1 MISAG
6 AVSDLPA
13 LTAFGPILHVSTFA
27 VGVFL
32 VETGLVSG

>member
-6 AVSDLPA
+6 SGFRSPA
-13 LTAFGPILHVSTFA
+13 LKAFGPILHVSTFT

>member
-6 AVSDLPA
+6 DGFPISVRQ
-13 LTAFGPILHVSTFA
+13 AFGPILHVSTFA

>member
-6 AVSDLPA
+6 AGFRSPTLK
-13 LTAFGPILHVSTFA
+13 AFGPILHVSTFA

>member
-6 AVSDLPA
+6 AGFRSPRA
-13 LTAFGPILHVSTFA
+13 QAFGPILHVSTVA